1 MRAARQYFIPI
12 YALCMG
18 DSMAFWKKLYF
29 VLAIIGAVFLIVS
42 LF

>member
-1 MRAARQYFIPI
+1 MCAARKYLTPI

-29 VLAIIGAVFLIVS
+29 VLAVIGAAFLIVS